1 MERVH
6 YYQEQMLP
14 ELKELE
20 EKGIFSQPETRAILK
35 QRTAFESALVRRV
48 ALKSDYI
55 KYAQYEVT
63 LEALRKK
70 RAARL
75 NSTDNKSSLADYCI
89 VRRQF
94 FILERAV
101 RKILHLLLY
110 MSSVMCHYG
119 YNISS
124 WPGRIMRD
132 HSLANSAPALSLH
145 PTSPSLYVIAAS
157 HELDSS
163 LSPTGARALLQRG
176 LRINP
181 ESVEL
186 WTEYIRMELGYCEG
200 LRRRWKTLG
209 IDSTSQS
216 GEGHALDAIISGAI
230 IRAAISSATE
240 SLPTLALLGSLQ
252 ALLLSYPTELRA
264 GLIEHL
270 HSEFATRD
278 TGSGPSGEDFRCG
291 AVLLRATVDIPARS
305 LEDGAQLPKVP
316 PLRPLVA
323 VAFPSKATPFPQ
335 EEQTAEFV
343 KRMRKANEV
352 LADASRTD
360 LRVAEL
366 YARWVAAWVA
376 VITENNLR
384 LYLVLALT
392 ALATHLCKS
401 IRHATAHPQTREDQ
415 RQNGAPSTPAPPK
428 RKLYNSL
435 EDVPNDFKTFIRQS
449 SNIMILNS
457 LTPNFA
463 RDLHSMVSRTLNWIE
478 RSHPNLKPVV
488 STPEP
493 PQTSPPPPT
502 KVLVDK
508 AVESDPAPVPAAPP
522 PQAPATG
529 PSRSKPNSLP
539 RLSRPLKS
547 AAPRPRPQ
555 GQVRL
560 VAHIAG
566 KDKPFCCDGSPRW
579 KTIPTDTFQSLSQ
592 SFRRSAPG
600 CVPLGFHL
608 SRKGNLV
615 IAFTPSTPCQSLM
628 SNLNIIKGSFEL
640 DWGTKITFDTPW
652 STIHLANVPTRLN
665 SGAPVFSEADVIE
678 SVLSN
683 PAISSLA
690 ITSQPR
696 WLRKPDSITG
706 PRSSVVFSFEDPNG
720 AIARSLLKAPIY
732 VFGAP
737 ATVKPWLPKP
747 PIKTQTTSS
756 GPHHPGDVMDGWVW
770 GVNHLPNDPNV
781 PSRADIWTTILRQS
795 LSHKSPTLHSSLLV
809 RQLYDSDKL
818 SSSDRSTLV
827 KRLVAQYRPSVLF
840 FDLAMERESQ
850 IISTSQ
856 PSQGVEGEE
865 RPAKRRKKTESDK
878 AATDSCAQVQVTCLE
893 ALYTAWRIIPEQNIP
908 AALKYAKLLNQL
920 GEEGRAEDVIRTAGG
935 SKGLL
940 RQEWVRVRDELKS
953 PVVVGGKKQNSAQ
966 ANEDIKLDDVEF
978 N

>member
-101 RKILHLLLY
+101 RKFK
-110 MSSVMCHYG
+110 SDV
-119 YNISS
+119 
-124 WPGRIMRD
+124 
-132 HSLANSAPALSLH
+132 SLWVQYIELARSNNARSLVGKLCSRALSLH

-209 IDSTSQS
+209 IDSTLQS

-305 LEDGAQLPKVP
+305 LEDGAQLPKVS

-392 ALATHLCKS
+392 ALATHLCKAKYTLS
-401 IRHATAHPQTREDQ
+401 VPAL
-415 RQNGAPSTPAPPK
+415 STTLRITLHLNK
-428 RKLYNSL
+428 STCTDETQSRKLSQKFSKACPDDTGL
-435 EDVPNDFKTFIRQS
+435 WIVRLDAESGAAQPVDT
-449 SNIMILNS
+449 
-457 LTPNFA
+457 
-463 RDLHSMVSRTLNWIE
+463 DL
-478 RSHPNLKPVV
+478 
-488 STPEP
+488 STY
-493 PQTSPPPPT
+493 SPPSSISEPIQKLWAEAREKAKERT
-502 KVLVDK
+502 GEEDLLVD
-508 AVESDPAPVPAAPP
+508 
-522 PQAPATG
+522 
-529 PSRSKPNSLP
+529 L
-539 RLSRPLKS
+539 
-547 AAPRPRPQ
+547 
-555 GQVRL
+555 
-560 VAHIAG
+560 
-566 KDKPFCCDGSPRW
+566 
-579 KTIPTDTFQSLSQ
+579 
-592 SFRRSAPG
+592 
-600 CVPLGFHL
+600 
-608 SRKGNLV
+608 
-615 IAFTPSTPCQSLM
+615 
-628 SNLNIIKGSFEL
+628 
-640 DWGTKITFDTPW
+640 
-652 STIHLANVPTRLN
+652 
-665 SGAPVFSEADVIE
+665 
-678 SVLSN
+678 
-683 PAISSLA
+683 
-690 ITSQPR
+690 
-696 WLRKPDSITG
+696 WL
-706 PRSSVVFSFEDPNG
+706 
-720 AIARSLLKAPIY
+720 
-732 VFGAP
+732 
-737 ATVKPWLPKP
+737 
-747 PIKTQTTSS
+747 
-756 GPHHPGDVMDGWVW
+756 W

-878 AATDSCAQVQVTCLE
+878 AANDCCAQVQVTCLE

-908 AALKYAKLLNQL
+908 AALKYGKLLNQL
-920 GEEGRAEDVIRTAGG
+920 GEEERAEDVIRTAGG